1 MLLKIRYKTEAQK
14 NDEDIEV
21 AYMSLY
27 PNPQDEELRKRG
39 SLITEVIAYQP
50 VCYLELMKPENG
62 SLIRHISL
70 AEVDN
75 IWVRDPAS
83 ENPVC

>member
-1 MLLKIRYKTEAQK
+1 MLLKIRYKKEAQK

-27 PNPQDEELRKRG
+27 PNPVMDGPMACEAL
-39 SLITEVIAYQP
+39 V
-50 VCYLELMKPENG
+50 YLELMKPENG
-62 SLIRHISL
+62 SLIRHIPL